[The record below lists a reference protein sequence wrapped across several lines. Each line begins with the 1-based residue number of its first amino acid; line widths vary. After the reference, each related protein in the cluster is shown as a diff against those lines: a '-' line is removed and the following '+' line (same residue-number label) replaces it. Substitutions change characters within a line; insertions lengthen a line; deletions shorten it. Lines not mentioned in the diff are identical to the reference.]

1 MANNGSKWF
10 RVEYA
15 SSIYIIT
22 NINMKHDQI
31 KKEKTIKSTI
41 NKIALNI
48 NTIKDMFN
56 KHNSITT
63 DSNINK
69 SRLNKNDNSLN
80 INETESNKRNKFGFP
95 IFFK

>member
-1 MANNGSKWF
+1 
-10 RVEYA
+10 
-15 SSIYIIT
+15 
-22 NINMKHDQI
+22 MKHDQM

>member
-22 NINMKHDQI
+22 NINMKHDQM